1 MGGWDN
7 AKDMA
12 IRIQRYYRKRL
23 AKRYYFGRRLVRR
36 KEMEKRM
43 VVENQERYNA
53 IAAKEGRMI
62 QEEVEY

>member
-1 MGGWDN
+1 
-7 AKDMA
+7 
-12 IRIQRYYRKRL
+12 L

-53 IAAKEGRMI
+53 IAAKEGRML